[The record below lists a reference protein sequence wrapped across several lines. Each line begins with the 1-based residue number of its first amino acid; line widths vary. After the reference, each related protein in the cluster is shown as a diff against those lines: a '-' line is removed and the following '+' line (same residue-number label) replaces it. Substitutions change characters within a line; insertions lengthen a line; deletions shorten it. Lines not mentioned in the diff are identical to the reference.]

1 MIRQIQKKDRAAY
14 LQLAQEFYQTNAVL
28 HSIPVS
34 HMENTF
40 EELMRSEEYAEA
52 YIFEVDEEIAGYA
65 LLAKTYSQEA
75 GGRIIWI
82 EELYVRDS
90 FRSKGLGKQFFE
102 YLDNNMAEET
112 ARVRIEVE
120 RTNDGAISLYKK
132 IGYGNLDYVQLA
144 RDFEI

>member
-1 MIRQIQKKDRAAY
+1 MIRQIQLKDREIY

-34 HMENTF
+34 HMEHTF
-40 EELMRSEEYAEA
+40 EELMRSNEYAEA
-52 YIFEVDEEIAGYA
+52 YIFEVDDEIAGYA

-82 EELYVRDS
+82 EELYVRDQY
-90 FRSKGLGKQFFE
+90 RSKGLGKQFFE
-102 YLDNNMAEET
+102 YLDNHMAEDT

-120 RTNDGAISLYKK
+120 KTNDGAISLYKK